1 MSIDVLQEKIRK
13 TKCPIMLELAASA
26 AELPPNIVSESTDA
40 AEAYARVC
48 RELLDAMKGVVP
60 AVRVSFSSFA
70 LLGAEGLT
78 QLSAIL
84 KYAKKL
90 GYYVTLDAP
99 EILGN
104 RAAQRTADVLF
115 TVDSPFPCDALVL
128 LSYLGTDCV
137 KPFLD
142 GCKNEKKD
150 IFVAIRT
157 ANRTAPELQDLLAG
171 GRLVHIAAADLIN
184 RCADGLVGKCG
195 YSPVGIMSAANAPDS
210 LRTLRAK
217 YPRLF
222 LLVDGYSAVG
232 ANAKNC
238 GFAFDKLGHGAIVC
252 GGGSILRAWQ
262 QAESD
267 GSDYIQQSQLCVERM
282 KRNLSRYITIL

>member
-1 MSIDVLQEKIRK
+1 M
-13 TKCPIMLELAASA
+13 
-26 AELPPNIVSESTDA
+26 
-40 AEAYARVC
+40 
-48 RELLDAMKGVVP
+48 
-60 AVRVSFSSFA
+60 
-70 LLGAEGLT
+70 
-78 QLSAIL
+78 
-84 KYAKKL
+84 
-90 GYYVTLDAP
+90 
-99 EILGN
+99 
-104 RAAQRTADVLF
+104 
-115 TVDSPFPCDALVL
+115 
-128 LSYLGTDCV
+128 
-137 KPFLD
+137 
-142 GCKNEKKD
+142 
-150 IFVAIRT
+150 AIRT

-252 GGGSILRAWQ
+252 LGSSVTSAWKEDGG
-262 QAESD
+262 E
-267 GSDYIQQSQLCVERM
+267 DYLLAAVSSAQKARKRIERYVTV
-282 KRNLSRYITIL
+282 L

>member
-1 MSIDVLQEKIRK
+1 MSIDVLQKKIRK
-13 TKCPIMLELAASA
+13 TKCPVMLELAASIC
-26 AELPPNIVSESTDA
+26 ELPPHIMSESSSA
-40 AEAYARVC
+40 AEGYARVC
-48 RELLDAMKGVVP
+48 RELLDALKGTVP

-70 LLGAEGLT
+70 LLGAGGMT
-78 QLSAIL
+78 QLSATL

-90 GYYVTLDAP
+90 GYYVALDAP
-99 EILGN
+99 EILGV
-104 RAAQRTADVLF
+104 RAAQRTADVVF
-115 TVDSPFPCDALVL
+115 GADSPFPCDSLIL
-128 LSYLGTDCV
+128 LGYLGTDCV

-142 GCKNEKKD
+142 GCKAGEKD

-157 ANRTAPELQDLLAG
+157 ANRSAPELQDLLVG
-171 GRLVHIAAADLIN
+171 GRLVHVAATDLVS

-195 YSPVGIMSAANAPDS
+195 YSPVGSMSAANAPDS

-238 GFAFDKLGHGAIVC
+238 AYAFDKLGHGAIVC

-262 QAESD
+262 QAQSD
-267 GSDYIQQSQLCVERM
+267 GSDYIQQAQLCVERM
-282 KRNLSRYITIL
+282 KRNLTRYITIL

>member
-1 MSIDVLQEKIRK
+1 MSIDVLQDKIRK
-13 TKCPIMLELAASA
+13 TKCPVMLELAASA
-26 AELPPNIVSESTDA
+26 SELPAHILSETSSA
-40 AEAYARVC
+40 AEGYARVC
-48 RELLDAMKGVVP
+48 RELLEALKGTIP

-70 LLGAEGLT
+70 LLGADGLT
-78 QLSAIL
+78 QLSWVL
-84 KYAKKL
+84 RYANKL

-99 EILGN
+99 EILGV
-104 RAAQRTADVLF
+104 RAAQRTAQAVF
-115 TVDSPFPCDALVL
+115 AEDSPFPCDSLIL

-137 KPFLD
+137 KAFLD
-142 GCKNEKKD
+142 GCKTEKKD

-157 ANRTAPELQDLLAG
+157 ANRSASELQDLLAG
-171 GRLVHIAAADLIN
+171 GRLVHVAAADLVN

-210 LRTLRAK
+210 LRSLRSK

-222 LLVDGYSAVG
+222 LLVDGYSSVG

-238 GFAFDKLGHGAIVC
+238 GYAFDKLGHGAIVC

-262 QAESD
+262 QSESD
-267 GSDYIQQSQLCVERM
+267 GSDYIQQAQAAVERM

>member
-1 MSIDVLQEKIRK
+1 MSIDVLQDKIRK
-13 TKCPIMLELAASA
+13 TKCPVMLELAASA
-26 AELPPNIVSESTDA
+26 SELPAHILSETSSA
-40 AEAYARVC
+40 AEGYARVC
-48 RELLDAMKGVVP
+48 RELLEALKGTIP

-70 LLGAEGLT
+70 LLGADGLT
-78 QLSAIL
+78 QLSWVL
-84 KYAKKL
+84 RYANKL

-99 EILGN
+99 EILGV
-104 RAAQRTADVLF
+104 RAAQRTAQAVF
-115 TVDSPFPCDALVL
+115 AKDSPFPCDSLIL

-137 KPFLD
+137 KAFLD
-142 GCKNEKKD
+142 GCKTEKKD

-157 ANRTAPELQDLLAG
+157 ANRSASELQDLLAG
-171 GRLVHIAAADLIN
+171 GRLVHVAAADLVN

-210 LRTLRAK
+210 LRSLRSK

-262 QAESD
+262 QSESD
-267 GSDYIQQSQLCVERM
+267 GSDYIQQAQAAVERM

>member
-13 TKCPIMLELAASA
+13 SKCPVMLELAASVS
-26 AELPPNIVSESTDA
+26 ELPPHILSESSSS

-48 RELLDAMKGVVP
+48 RELLDALKSTVP

-70 LLGAEGLT
+70 LLGADGLT
-78 QLSAIL
+78 QLSTIV

-99 EILGN
+99 EILGV
-104 RAAQRTADVLF
+104 REAQQTADVLF
-115 TVDSPFPCDALVL
+115 GSDSPFPCDSLIL

-137 KPFLD
+137 KPFLE
-142 GCKNEKKD
+142 GCKNQKKD

-157 ANRTAPELQDLLAG
+157 ANRSAPELQDLLAG
-171 GRLVHIAAADLIN
+171 GRLVHVAAADLIN

-238 GFAFDKLGHGAIVC
+238 AYAFDKLGHGAIVC

-262 QAESD
+262 QTESD
-267 GSDYIQQSQLCVERM
+267 RSDYIQQAQLCVERM
-282 KRNLSRYITIL
+282 KRNLSRYITVL

>member
-1 MSIDVLQEKIRK
+1 MSIDALQEKIRK
-13 TKCPIMLELAASA
+13 TKCPVMPELAASVS
-26 AELPPNIVSESTDA
+26 ELPPHILSDA
-40 AEAYARVC
+40 ASAAAAYGRVC
-48 RELLDAMKGVVP
+48 RELLDALKGCVP

-70 LLGAEGLT
+70 LLGAEGMT
-78 QLSAIL
+78 QLTDVL
-84 KYAKKL
+84 RYAKRL
-90 GYYVTLDAP
+90 GYYVALDAP
-99 EILGN
+99 EILGV
-104 RAAQRTADVLF
+104 RAAQRTADAVF
-115 TVDSPFPCDALVL
+115 AGDSLFPCDSLIL

-137 KPFLD
+137 KPFLT
-142 GCKNEKKD
+142 GCKTDKKD
-150 IFVAIRT
+150 IFVGIRT
-157 ANRTAPELQDLLAG
+157 ANRSAPELQDLLSG
-171 GRLVHIAAADLIN
+171 GRLVHIAAADLVS
-184 RCADGLVGKCG
+184 RCADGLSGKCG

-210 LRTLRAK
+210 LRTLRTK

-238 GFAFDKLGHGAIVC
+238 SLAFDKFGHGAVVC

-267 GSDYIQQSQLCVERM
+267 GSDYLQQAQSAVERM

>member
-13 TKCPIMLELAASA
+13 SKCPIMLELAASVS
-26 AELPPNIVSESTDA
+26 ELPPCILSESTCA

-78 QLSAIL
+78 QLTSIL

-99 EILGN
+99 EILGV
-104 RAAQRTADVLF
+104 RAAQRTADILF
-115 TVDSPFPCDALVL
+115 AGDSPFPCDALVL

-137 KPFLD
+137 RPFLD
-142 GCKNEKKD
+142 FCKNDKKD

-157 ANRTAPELQDLLAG
+157 ANRTASELQDLLAG
-171 GRLVHIAAADLIN
+171 GRLVHIAAADLVS
-184 RCADGLVGKCG
+184 RCADGMVGKYG

-238 GFAFDKLGHGAIVC
+238 GYAFDKLGHGAIVC

-262 QAESD
+262 QAQSD
-267 GSDYIQQSQLCVERM
+267 GSDYTRQSQLCVERM

>member
-13 TKCPIMLELAASA
+13 TKSPVMLELAASA
-26 AELPPNIVSESTDA
+26 ADFPEHMLSEASSEADA
-40 AEAYARVC
+40 YGRVC
-48 RELLDAMKGVVP
+48 KELLQAMKGTVP

-70 LLGAEGLT
+70 LLGAEGINQLT
-78 QLSAIL
+78 EVL

-99 EILGN
+99 EILGV
-104 RAAQRTADVLF
+104 RSAERTAEVVFADH
-115 TVDSPFPCDALVL
+115 SPFPCDSLIL

-137 KPFLD
+137 KPFLE
-142 GCKNEKKD
+142 GCKTGKKD

-157 ANRTAPELQDLLAG
+157 ANRTAPELQDLRAG
-171 GRLVHIAAADLIN
+171 GRLVHIAGADLVN
-184 RCADGLVGKCG
+184 RCADGLTGKFG
-195 YSPVGIMSAANAPDS
+195 YSPVGILSAANAPDS
-210 LRTLRAK
+210 LRALREK

-222 LLVDGYSAVG
+222 LLVDGYGAVG

-238 GFAFDKLGHGAIVC
+238 AWAFDKLGHGAIVC

-267 GSDYIQQSQLCVERM
+267 GSDYVSQAETSVERM